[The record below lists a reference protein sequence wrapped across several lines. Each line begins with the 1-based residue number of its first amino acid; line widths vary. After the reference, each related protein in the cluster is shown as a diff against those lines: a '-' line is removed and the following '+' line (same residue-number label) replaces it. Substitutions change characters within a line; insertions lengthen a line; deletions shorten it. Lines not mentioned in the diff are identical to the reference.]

1 MPLLISVAF
10 GCVPFNTYFYETQI
24 PNEPEKIFI
33 VDRRFFKANA
43 VNAVDCKEYKKV
55 CEYVYMTYQIFNI
68 DNDFQ
73 VLKEGRF
80 TLFKTKKFLVIVAK
94 APNTKEP

>member
-10 GCVPFNTYFYETQI
+10 GCVPFNSYFYETQI
-24 PNEPEKIFI
+24 QNEPEKIFI
-33 VDRRFFKANA
+33 LDRRFFNANA
-43 VNAVDCKEYKKV
+43 VNAVECKEYKKV
-55 CEYVYMTYQIFNI
+55 CDYVYTTYQIFNV